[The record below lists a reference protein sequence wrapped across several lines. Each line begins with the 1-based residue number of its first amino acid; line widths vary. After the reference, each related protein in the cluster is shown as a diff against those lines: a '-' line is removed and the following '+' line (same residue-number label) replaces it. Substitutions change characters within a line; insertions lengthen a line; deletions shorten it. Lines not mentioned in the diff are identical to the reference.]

1 MASKPKPVKKLT
13 DRVLTYEEAEEF
25 IRICDADDA
34 RKMAE
39 YVERLE
45 EVLKLQQRRIEELEM
60 ELYNLWQDPED

>member
-1 MASKPKPVKKLT
+1 
-13 DRVLTYEEAEEF
+13 
-25 IRICDADDA
+25 
-34 RKMAE
+34 MAE

>member
-1 MASKPKPVKKLT
+1 MASEPKTKKLT

-34 RKMAE
+34 AKMAE

-45 EVLKLQQRRIEELEM
+45 TVLKLQQRRIEELET
-60 ELYNLWQDPED
+60 ELYNIWHDHED